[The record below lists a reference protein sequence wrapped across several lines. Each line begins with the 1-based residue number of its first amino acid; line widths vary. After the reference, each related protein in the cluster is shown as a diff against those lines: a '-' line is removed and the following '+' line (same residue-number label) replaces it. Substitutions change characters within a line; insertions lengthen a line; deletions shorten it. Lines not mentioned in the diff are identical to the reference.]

1 MRCETIKINSIE
13 DLKNED
19 LLGKIRN
26 VLDNEDIVCV
36 EGVLSKPQCDGLI
49 KLSQHHKKEENTII
63 WKQTGLP
70 QWNSLKV
77 GEMPE
82 YSPPAC
88 AGSYTSFS
96 FDRDDIFPDLQFY
109 KNFYLSLS
117 GIETDFSTPSSYD
130 FNLRLNFIRYSVG
143 DYFGKHRHG
152 YDNQKY
158 GMILNL
164 SSYDED
170 IEDLRSGTTVWNSKG
185 EEINTKHTQDVG
197 DLILFNYG
205 CVHEVDKVIKGTRW
219 NVILPNLR
227 K

>member
-1 MRCETIKINSIE
+1 MQWASFNELRSSSTRCEAGGASMALQKDGPVHVGIDNKATVTICT
-13 DLKNED
+13 
-19 LLGKIRN
+19 
-26 VLDNEDIVCV
+26 DIT
-36 EGVLSKPQCDGLI
+36 E
-49 KLSQHHKKEENTII
+49 HHKKEENTII

-219 NVILPNLR
+219 NVILPNLI